1 VLEVETEWIGS
12 IKVLLVINVVLSSQV
27 LFTSVS
33 FDFSCEKQM
42 LSWGGVQG
50 LSVE

>member
-1 VLEVETEWIGS
+1 VLEVEDKWIRRNKALLVLFF
-12 IKVLLVINVVLSSQV
+12 KVLFIS
-27 LFTSVS
+27 FP